1 MIIKI
6 KKKALFV
13 GRFQPCTLAHQ
24 WLFETK
30 LSQGIPILIAIRDV
44 EPDEKNPLTAKQSAY
59 LIRKVY
65 EGKDVEVI
73 IIPDIE
79 SINWGRGVG
88 YSTTEHTPPDG
99 IKEISATYIRESIKK
114 EDGSWK
120 QFVNTIIHEDVENYF
135 KK

>member
-1 MIIKI
+1 MKPR
-6 KKKALFV
+6 ALFV
-13 GRFQPCTLAHQ
+13 GRFQPLSFGHE

-30 LSQGIPILIAIRDV
+30 LNQGIPILIAIRDV
-44 EPDEKNPLTAKQSAY
+44 EPDEKNPLTAEQSAS

-65 EGKDVEVI
+65 EGKDVTVI

-88 YSTTEHTPPDG
+88 YSTIEHTPPDN
-99 IKEISATYIRESIKK
+99 IKNISATYIRDSIKK

-120 QFVNTIIHEDVENYF
+120 QFVNPIIHEDVETYLTA